1 MLPGEPTPAPYPAKP
16 LTAYST
22 ASLPRAPHFR
32 PPSMHSL
39 QDTQTHSD
47 LAPATAWLKD
57 AREVLSFPVP
67 TEKPFKEG
75 LNSRRMSG
83 NTRDMFTNGPK
94 SFLPAVLPQ
103 GHLCSPGYP
112 QLVIFP
118 PKPCRCWDY
127 SANCQVPLN
136 TECGGQ
142 SRAPTLQ
149 PSIEQNVE
157 QSETPHQW
165 LSTFLMLRL
174 FNAVLFMV
182 VTPNHKIFFVAT
194 L

>member
-112 QLVIFP
+112 QLVID
-118 PKPCRCWDY
+118 PC
-127 SANCQVPLN
+127 S
-136 TECGGQ
+136 Q
-142 SRAPTLQ
+142 STWPRA
-149 PSIEQNVE
+149 
-157 QSETPHQW
+157 
-165 LSTFLMLRL
+165 MLHVSPEWSSFEVRKVGVARAGYL
-174 FNAVLFMV
+174 GKAS
-182 VTPNHKIFFVAT
+182 VT
-194 L
+194 